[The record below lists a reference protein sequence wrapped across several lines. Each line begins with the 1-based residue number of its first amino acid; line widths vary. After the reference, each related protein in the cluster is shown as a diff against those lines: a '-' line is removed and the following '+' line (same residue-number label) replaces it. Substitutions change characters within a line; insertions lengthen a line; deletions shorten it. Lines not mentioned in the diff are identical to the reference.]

1 MPLIRIDVVR
11 GRDPSQLRALADT
24 VHEVLMETFT
34 TPLRDRFQ
42 VITQHDPDEMILLDT
57 GLGFER
63 SANGVVLIQVIQQ
76 GRTQDQKKALYA
88 TLSARLAERGLVAPE
103 DLLISISENT
113 RADWSFGF
121 GRAQFLTGELPKK

>member
-11 GRDPSQLRALADT
+11 GRDPRQLRALADT
-24 VHEVLMETFT
+24 VHEVLVETFA
-34 TPLRDRFQ
+34 TPLRDRYQ
-42 VITQHDPDEMILLDT
+42 VITQHDPGEMILLDT

-63 SANGVVLIQVIQQ
+63 STNGVVLIQVTQQ
-76 GRTQDQKKALYA
+76 GRTQEQKKALYSA
-88 TLSARLAERGLVAPE
+88 LSERLAQRGLVAPA

-121 GRAQFLTGELPKK
+121 GKAQFLTGEL